1 MQMACEYN
9 PSFYLCGD
17 SRFDPPRLR
26 PTSLMNRYRLEL
38 SKIME
43 DTCGAVIV
51 TGNRAY
57 FPTDLFRVP
66 SEVIR
71 LEGERT
77 SRANT
82 ATVVR

>member
-1 MQMACEYN
+1 
-9 PSFYLCGD
+9 
-17 SRFDPPRLR
+17 
-26 PTSLMNRYRLEL
+26 
-38 SKIME
+38 ME

-77 SRANT
+77 FTREHRNGRSLI
-82 ATVVR
+82 VE